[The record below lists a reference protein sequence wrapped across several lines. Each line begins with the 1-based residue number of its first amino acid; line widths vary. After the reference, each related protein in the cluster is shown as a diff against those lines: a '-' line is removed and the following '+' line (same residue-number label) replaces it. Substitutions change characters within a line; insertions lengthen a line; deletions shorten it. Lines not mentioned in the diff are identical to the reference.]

1 MQDAQAAAAAA
12 QLRRERAAA
21 AELHEAN
28 LEAARQAALE
38 AELRKRRF
46 DEVMSS
52 PAYLRNDPLFS

>member
-12 QLRRERAAA
+12 QLRRERAAAA

-46 DEVMSS
+46 DEVMSH
-52 PAYLRNDPLFS
+52 PHI